1 MTLPS
6 NRHSPHVFKGGVSF
20 FTGLLSFYLT
30 FSDVFCL
37 YVCVRVG
44 TENKR
49 KTLSSRILM
58 QSETDLEITFEKWE
72 HETKVRHSE
81 TGHLAK
87 QKKRKKG
94 SDKDEKYIKTM

>member
-30 FSDVFCL
+30 FTDVFCL

-58 QSETDLEITFEKWE
+58 QSKTDFEKWE
-72 HETKVRHSE
+72 REAKVRHSE

-94 SDKDEKYIKTM
+94 SGKDEKYIKTM

>member
-58 QSETDLEITFEKWE
+58 QSKPDFEKWE
-72 HETKVRHSE
+72 QEAKVRHSE
-81 TGHLAK
+81 TGRLAK
-87 QKKRKKG
+87 QKERKKG